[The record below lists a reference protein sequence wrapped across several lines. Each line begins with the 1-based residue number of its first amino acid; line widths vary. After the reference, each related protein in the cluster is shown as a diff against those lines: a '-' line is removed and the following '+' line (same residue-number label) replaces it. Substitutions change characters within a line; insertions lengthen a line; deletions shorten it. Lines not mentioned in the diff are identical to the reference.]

1 MKNDSDAINTLIS
14 ILRDTKDFSSLS
26 ENFAQT
32 FPDTQ
37 KASLSKEIYDFA
49 ISKKYV
55 GLLTESGIGHNE
67 GFFSEFF
74 SKIGKKILPEIIE
87 NEELTKV
94 VNDYFSNTKDYIWLN
109 KIPDKDLA
117 KIFLS
122 LKFPQTPAGQ
132 RYIKKEILNAI
143 VVLAQKIASIGIEKE
158 VVSKI
163 SEFDDLESPFI
174 GLNRDTTILVEK
186 MLKNPDMKKNDW
198 DGDYRQVI
206 VMMKQCDS
214 QIKLLYSHKEKY
226 GISLRMTILIRKLE
240 KYLNRLENLLRWLAS
255 GSENEKAEISAKILK
270 ELVQTQN
277 TKYSLKK
284 HFASNLEFVSFK
296 IVENT
301 SKSGENYIASTP
313 KEYWNLFGKAL
324 GGGVIVAFLCWYK
337 TSIYFFKFPAFWTAF
352 LYSLN
357 YAGGFVMI
365 HLLRLTL
372 ATKQPAMTASTIAE
386 SLSNN
391 GKNPDWLNKTTKLL
405 TRQIRSQFISLVGN
419 AIIAFPVAV
428 GIGWAYFYLTG
439 THIATV
445 DKANTLINELNIL
458 KSPAIFHAAIAGVY
472 LMLSGLVSGYYENLW
487 VYHNFQK
494 RLSRNPNL
502 VKIFGTDRM
511 KSFTAYLGRNIGGIT
526 GNIFLG
532 IMLGSTSTFGKALG
546 FPLDI
551 RHITFAS
558 GNFGIAFEAL
568 NYQVEKSI
576 IINSIA
582 GIAMIGLINV
592 LVSFGLSIT
601 IALLSRG
608 TKFNEIKLL
617 VSKLLRQFIFEGTTF
632 FYPSQKISKNEE
644 LKPRK

>member
-1 MKNDSDAINTLIS
+1 MKNASDAINRLIG
-14 ILRDTKDFSSLS
+14 ILRETTDFSFLS
-26 ENFAQT
+26 ENFVSV
-32 FPDTQ
+32 FSENE
-37 KASLSKEIYDFA
+37 KNVLEKEIYDFA
-49 ISKKYV
+49 TSKKYV
-55 GLLTESGIGHNE
+55 SLLTESGIGHNE
-67 GFFSEFF
+67 GFLSELF
-74 SKIGKKILPEIIE
+74 SKIGKKILPEIID
-87 NEELTKV
+87 NEELTKILNDCFSRK
-94 VNDYFSNTKDYIWLN
+94 NDYLWLN

-132 RYIKKEILNAI
+132 RFIKKEILNSI
-143 VVLAQKIASIGIEKE
+143 VVLAQKIASIGIENE

-163 SEFDDLESPFI
+163 SNFDDLESPFI

-186 MLKNPDMKKNDW
+186 ILRNPDMKKNDW
-198 DGDYRQVI
+198 ESDYRQVI

-214 QIKLLYSHKEKY
+214 QIKLLYIHKEKY

-240 KYLNRLENLLRWLAS
+240 KYLNRLESLLKWMAS
-255 GSENEKAEISAKILK
+255 GSANEKAEISAKILK

-277 TKYSLKK
+277 TKYSIKK
-284 HFASNLEFVSFK
+284 HFTSNLEFLSFK

-391 GKNPDWLNKTTKLL
+391 GKNLDWLNKTTKLL

-428 GIGWAYFYLTG
+428 GIAWSYFYLTG

-445 DKANTLINELNIL
+445 EKANTLITELNIF
-458 KSPAIFHAAIAGVY
+458 KSPAVFHAAIAGIY

-494 RLSRNPNL
+494 RLAKNPNL
-502 VKIFGTDRM
+502 VRIFGTDRM
-511 KSFTAYLGRNIGGIT
+511 KKFTAYLGRNIGGIS

-532 IMLGSTSTFGKALG
+532 IMLGSTSTLGKALG

-558 GNFGIAFEAL
+558 GNFGLAFEAM
-568 NYQVEKSI
+568 NYQANQYI

-592 LVSFGLSIT
+592 MVSFGLSIT

-632 FYPSQKISKNEE
+632 FYPSQKIAKKEDSKIG
-644 LKPRK
+644 K